1 MSNIN
6 YEIVWLAFVNIT
18 AKQNHKFNELIDL
31 EDSSRDVSFDGAWAN
46 ILVKEPD
53 IKKAIDIIHQGLDEL
68 YFKVIF
74 IEKIENVSSLIEY
87 DEISDDVL
95 SEVNW
100 LYDSDFVF
108 KISDRLFPY
117 ENPDGRS
124 L

>member
-1 MSNIN
+1 MNKN
-6 YEIVWLAFVNIT
+6 KYADTWLAFVNIT

-31 EDSSRDVSFDGAWAN
+31 EDISSDVSFDGAWAN

-117 ENPDGRS
+117 E
-124 L
+124 

>member
-1 MSNIN
+1 MSKIN

-31 EDSSRDVSFDGAWAN
+31 EDGSSDVSFDGAWAN

-117 ENPDGRS
+117 ENPDCRS